1 MKGSLTGEQ
10 KIRYEARL
18 SVKSD
23 PQNAILILSWRLT
36 YIHERKRPMQ
46 QPKCAIDSSIKPRM
60 ISTGA
65 KCDKILLM
73 VNVLLFRIMEWVV
86 GLDVVPHAA
95 VFRLRRP
102 TRRK

>member
-1 MKGSLTGEQ
+1 
-10 KIRYEARL
+10 L

-46 QPKCAIDSSIKPRM
+46 QPKCAIDGSIEPRM
-60 ISTGA
+60 VSTGA
-65 KCDKILLM
+65 KRDKILLM
-73 VNVLLFRIMEWVV
+73 VDVLLFWIMEWVV
-86 GLDVVPHAA
+86 GLDVVSHAA